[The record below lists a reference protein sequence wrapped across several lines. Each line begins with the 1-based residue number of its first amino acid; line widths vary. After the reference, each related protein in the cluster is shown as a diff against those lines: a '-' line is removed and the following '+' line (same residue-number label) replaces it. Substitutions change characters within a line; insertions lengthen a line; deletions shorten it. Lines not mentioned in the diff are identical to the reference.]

1 MTFDQWLARAEV
13 PTGQI
18 LSPDHR
24 GFGFVAP
31 AGWTV
36 TQTPSL
42 KSQILVSSPNNTARI
57 VVLCHKAPGYAKR
70 TQEEIDT
77 ENAEKPVLAEDW
89 QVQRLGKVVSCGSV
103 VLDGHPSALAI
114 LDPSAKGAFGMFFPN
129 RRSRVA
135 CLLASTPGQIW
146 QVVGAAQG
154 PNEAAAHAT
163 FAQHAPALL
172 GSLLTFRCWFR

>member
-18 LSPDHR
+18 LSPDHL

-36 TQTPSL
+36 AQTPGL
-42 KSQILVSSPNNTARI
+42 KSRVLVSSPDSTARI
-57 VVLCHKAPGYAKR
+57 VVLRHKAPGHAQR
-70 TQEEIDT
+70 TQKEIDA
-77 ENAEKPVLAEDW
+77 ENADKPVLAEDW
-89 QVQRLGKVVSCGSV
+89 EATRLGKVVSCGTV
-103 VLDGHPSALAI
+103 ALDGHPSALAV
-114 LDPSAKGAFGMFFPN
+114 LDPPAKGAFGMFFPN

-135 CLLASTPGQIW
+135 CLLVSTPGQIW

-154 PNEAAAHAT
+154 PTEAAAHAA

-172 GSLLTFRCWFR
+172 GSLLTFRCWIR